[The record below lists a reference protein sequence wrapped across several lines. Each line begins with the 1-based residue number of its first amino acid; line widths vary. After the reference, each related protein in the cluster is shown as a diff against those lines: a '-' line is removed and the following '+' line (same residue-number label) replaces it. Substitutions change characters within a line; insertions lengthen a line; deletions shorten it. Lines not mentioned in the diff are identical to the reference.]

1 MQTYTTNKQLFWDT
15 FTFYCAFSKTD
26 YKFKIKKQNV
36 KNKVLSKTGNFYYNQ
51 RGFPQKM
58 LNG

>member
-26 YKFKIKKQNV
+26 YKFKIKKTKRKKQ
-36 KNKVLSKTGNFYYNQ
+36 S
-51 RGFPQKM
+51 PE
-58 LNG
+58 